1 MRGGR
6 GKYTVDKTGREKQKQ
21 ERRKQDGYLKKG
33 KEIDMKKCR
42 RKTERK
48 IETSK

>member
-1 MRGGR
+1 LRGGR

-21 ERRKQDGYLKKG
+21 ERRKQDGYIKKG
-33 KEIDMKKCR
+33 KETNVKKCR

-48 IETSK
+48 I